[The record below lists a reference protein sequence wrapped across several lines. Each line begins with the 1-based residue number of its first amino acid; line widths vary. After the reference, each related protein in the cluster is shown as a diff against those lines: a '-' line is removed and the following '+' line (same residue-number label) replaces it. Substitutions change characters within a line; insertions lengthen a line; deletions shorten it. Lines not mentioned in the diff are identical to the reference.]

1 MLLDNKKKK
10 RRAIYKKIARL
21 HKLSINQGFLSTL
34 GEPFLALLY
43 EAIDSDPN
51 SILLTEEINGKILGF
66 LAGGKNMKYVYLQML
81 RQSPRLITALLPE
94 IIKPKKLIGM
104 LELVWFLF
112 KKKTNVETKMPELFS
127 IAVLHSERSKGI
139 AKRLYKS
146 FSRGLSQNGESAFCI
161 LVGDN
166 LDSAH
171 QFYLKMGAVPIR
183 RIYVHKGSSSTM
195 YKQNLSIFN

>member
-66 LAGGKNMKYVYLQML
+66 LAGGKNMKYVYLC
-81 RQSPRLITALLPE
+81 STCDT
-94 IIKPKKLIGM
+94 
-104 LELVWFLF
+104 VW
-112 KKKTNVETKMPELFS
+112 KTE
-127 IAVLHSERSKGI
+127 
-139 AKRLYKS
+139 
-146 FSRGLSQNGESAFCI
+146 
-161 LVGDN
+161 DN
-166 LDSAH
+166 
-171 QFYLKMGAVPIR
+171 K
-183 RIYVHKGSSSTM
+183 
-195 YKQNLSIFN
+195 